1 MFLGMVALKSTGL
14 VSDEVSGHVS
24 AVSKFMMV
32 MALGAIGLKTNFR
45 EVSKSGFRPMLHGF
59 LISAL
64 VVVVSFLVQLALGP
78 V

>member
-1 MFLGMVALKSTGL
+1 MFLGMAALKSTGL
-14 VSDEVSGHVS
+14 VSDEVSVHVS
-24 AVSKFMMV
+24 SVSKFMMV

-64 VVVVSFLVQLALGP
+64 VVVSFLVQLALGQ